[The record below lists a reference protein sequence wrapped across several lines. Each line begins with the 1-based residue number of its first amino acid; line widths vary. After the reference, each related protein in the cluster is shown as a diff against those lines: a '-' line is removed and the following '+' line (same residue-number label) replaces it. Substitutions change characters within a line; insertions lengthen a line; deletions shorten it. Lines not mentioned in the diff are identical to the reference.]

1 MKEGFKGMKKM
12 EVKSDEAFFEL
23 YGFCN
28 SLAVDSTSQ
37 TMRSILQQLQPYRM
51 EMV

>member
-1 MKEGFKGMKKM
+1 MKEGFKGIRKM

-28 SLAVDSTSQ
+28 SLAVDSTGK
-37 TMRSILQQLQPYRM
+37 TMRTIIQQLQP
-51 EMV
+51 